1 MNNFPSMFADKKE
14 RPSGKGRF
22 LIGDLESV
30 GLIRATRKASDIHIL
45 TLQDYFSGDYWI
57 FFDPYEKRINPSKL
71 EMEGEQD
78 GYIEDGVR
86 MLMESEAFSFQN
98 GVGFDLHVFERCFPW
113 FKYNY
118 LESRASRPHADI
130 FPFKY
135 MDTMLV
141 SQLTY
146 PDRPLPPQAYA
157 IGAGNTGPHSIAAH
171 GIRIGRYKPD
181 HDDWSTLTDAMI
193 HRNIED
199 VAIGTDMLKW
209 LMEGDWAEQKA
220 RGVNKSTGFGIEAA
234 YQMEQQ
240 VALMISRQEQR
251 GFRFDMAQAYKDYCA
266 IDKEMEDTA
275 AAVDP
280 LIPLRLITKPY
291 KFADLKTR
299 YDAAVK
305 AGFPLDELKPVFNGI
320 NQVMKEK
327 GDLGRMGDKATMW
340 SLTTKSGDYSKR
352 LQSYYPEMRGNIND
366 THDPLVAGAFTPI
379 SFEHI
384 GLGNLDYI
392 KEKVLYPLGWRGVN
406 LSDSEQE
413 WYDEHGSTRYPWS
426 GKIDDDSLK
435 LWKSKQDV
443 PEWAQQVVN
452 YYILRSRRSV
462 ILNRGDLDHFLE
474 KGQWPKQKNGRHECR
489 GLLAVAYSKEYDMM
503 AMEYFAKF
511 REWPTD
517 PDEDWRVPAAAF
529 SIGTPTFRMRHR
541 FVVNIPARGLWPLR
555 HLFIASKGK
564 MILGCDGAGLEL
576 RMLSHFMNDPEYQDV
591 ILHGDIH
598 THNQH
603 KAGLPTRDMAKTFIY
618 AWMYGSGVDG
628 LARLAG
634 ISVSDMEQCISKFK
648 AELPKLTSL
657 VERTEEACRKFGYL
671 HAIDGRWARVR
682 RKNGKPLLH
691 TSLNLL
697 LQMTGSLVMK
707 YGECMAEAQM
717 LAEGVALDDKGY
729 PAFVANVHDEVQLE
743 VPESEVLTMEYE
755 LPYTTDGFENEKKA
769 IKAVFDVEEKRAFTD
784 EQGRKWSAAVK
795 VSAANG
801 VIVCRR
807 SYHRA
812 GHILMSA
819 FEDAGVKFNMRC
831 PLSGEF
837 KIGRSWADTH

>member
-1 MNNFPSMFADKKE
+1 MEHFPSMFANKAD

-22 LIGDLESV
+22 LVGDLEGV
-30 GLIRATRKASDIHIL
+30 GLVRAIRKPSDIHVI

-57 FFDPYEKRINPSKL
+57 FFDPIEKRINPSEL
-71 EMEGEQD
+71 QMEGEQD

-86 MLMESEAFSFQN
+86 MLLESEAFCFQN

-118 LESRASRPHADI
+118 CESRAARPHADI
-130 FPFKY
+130 FPFKF

-171 GIRIGRYKPD
+171 GIRMGRYKPD

-193 HRNIED
+193 HRNVED

-220 RGVNKSTGFGIEAA
+220 RGLNKTTGYGIETA
-234 YQMEQQ
+234 YQMELQ

-280 LIPLRLITKPY
+280 LIPLRLVTKPY
-291 KFADLKTR
+291 KFADLKSR

-305 AGFPLDELKPVFNGI
+305 AGFTESELKPIFNGI
-320 NQVMKEK
+320 NQTMKAM
-327 GDLGRMGDKATMW
+327 GDEARMGDKATMW

-352 LQSYYPEMRGNIND
+352 LQGYFPEMRGNIND

-413 WYDEHGSTRYPWS
+413 WYDEHGTTRYPWS
-426 GKIDDDSLK
+426 GKIDDDSLE
-435 LWKSKQDV
+435 LWKKKQEV

-489 GLLAVAYSKEYDMM
+489 GLLAVAYCKEHDMM

-511 REWPTD
+511 REWPTSE
-517 PDEDWRVPAAAF
+517 DEDWRVPAAAF
-529 SIGTPTFRMRHR
+529 SIGTNTFR
-541 FVVNIPARGLWPLR
+541 
-555 HLFIASKGK
+555 
-564 MILGCDGAGLEL
+564 
-576 RMLSHFMNDPEYQDV
+576 
-591 ILHGDIH
+591 
-598 THNQH
+598 
-603 KAGLPTRDMAKTFIY
+603 
-618 AWMYGSGVDG
+618 
-628 LARLAG
+628 
-634 ISVSDMEQCISKFK
+634 
-648 AELPKLTSL
+648 
-657 VERTEEACRKFGYL
+657 
-671 HAIDGRWARVR
+671 
-682 RKNGKPLLH
+682 
-691 TSLNLL
+691 
-697 LQMTGSLVMK
+697 
-707 YGECMAEAQM
+707 
-717 LAEGVALDDKGY
+717 
-729 PAFVANVHDEVQLE
+729 
-743 VPESEVLTMEYE
+743 
-755 LPYTTDGFENEKKA
+755 
-769 IKAVFDVEEKRAFTD
+769 
-784 EQGRKWSAAVK
+784 
-795 VSAANG
+795 
-801 VIVCRR
+801 
-807 SYHRA
+807 
-812 GHILMSA
+812 
-819 FEDAGVKFNMRC
+819 
-831 PLSGEF
+831 
-837 KIGRSWADTH
+837 